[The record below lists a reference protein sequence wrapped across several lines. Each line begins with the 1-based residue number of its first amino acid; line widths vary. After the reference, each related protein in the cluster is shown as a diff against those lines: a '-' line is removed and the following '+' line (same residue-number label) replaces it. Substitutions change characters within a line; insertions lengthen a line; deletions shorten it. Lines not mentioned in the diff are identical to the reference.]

1 MLSEF
6 YTSKSHEQSYIVRY
20 SDYYHALNDYHLHPE
35 IELIYISK
43 GQGMFVI
50 GEEMLQITGGEFIVI
65 GQNVPHMF
73 KFDNVKYL
81 FPLQRQGR
89 LDLQI
94 ELLTLHFDPGAFGD
108 MFMNMPENAAMK
120 SFFSYADRG
129 MLVEDNCKTK
139 AIEILRRL
147 ETCCSYESIMLLI
160 TLFNQLAIS
169 NNKTC
174 IIKTNNKPNFTKND
188 EKRLS
193 KVYIFTLNNFSR
205 RIKLKEVADIIYM
218 VPHAFCHY
226 FKQKVNKTYFDFL
239 MEVRINHACKLLR
252 EEDQSIVTVCYESG
266 FTNLSNFNR
275 HFKEL
280 TGATP
285 LQYRKSLD
293 KRSKIR

>member
-6 YTSKSHEQSYIVRY
+6 YTSKSHDQSYIVRY

-35 IELIYISK
+35 IELIYVAK
-43 GQGMFVI
+43 GQGIFVI

-65 GQNVPHMF
+65 GQNIPHMF
-73 KFDNVKYL
+73 KFDKVKYL
-81 FPLQRQGR
+81 FPLQKQGQ

-94 ELLTLHFDPGAFGD
+94 QLLTLHFDPGTFGD
-108 MFMNMPENAAMK
+108 MFMNMPENITMK
-120 SFFSYADRG
+120 DFFKRADKG
-129 MLVEDNCKTK
+129 LLVDRCKTQ
-139 AIEILRRL
+139 AIELLKRL
-147 ETCCSYESIMLLI
+147 EKCYTHERIMLLI
-160 TLFNQLAIS
+160 KLFNHLAIS
-169 NNKTC
+169 DNKTC
-174 IIKTNNKPNFTKND
+174 ILKTTNKPNFTKND

-205 RIKLKEVADIIYM
+205 RIKLKEVADMIYM

-226 FKQKVNKTYFDFL
+226 FKQKVNKTYFAFL

-252 EEDQSIVTVCYESG
+252 EEGESIVTVCYESG

-280 TGATP
+280 TGQTP
-285 LQYRKSLD
+285 HQYRK
-293 KRSKIR
+293 KPE